1 MSIHRQLGLFL
12 ANYPAAVQESD
23 AGMHFAAA
31 FTSNSRYIRCCRYG
45 RGPGH
50 IIENKGFMARSTNV
64 FSKLAEVHWGIVANM
79 LLIAVIGFAMM
90 ISAGGGM
97 SPWAWPQMARFALAF
112 CMMVVLAVLPMRLLL
127 DHAYLIY
134 LSCLAVLIGVD
145 IAGHTGMGAQR
156 WLSLGGMNI
165 QPSEFMKLA
174 VILALARYFHRMYP
188 EDIKRIPFLIP
199 PVVMIVVPAIL
210 ILRQPNLGTTVI
222 TVTVGGMMCFLA
234 GVQWRYFIGLAV
246 GALAAAPMAWHFL
259 HDYQKRRVLTFLD
272 PEKDP
277 LGAGYNILQSMI
289 AIGSGGLF
297 GKGFMQG
304 SQNQLNFLPEK
315 HTDFIFTVLAEE
327 FGFLGSVFLLL
338 LYMLLLLYG
347 FMVAANSRSTFGALL
362 ALGVTTMIF
371 IHVLINVGM
380 VMGMLPVVGVP
391 LPLMSYGGS
400 ITVST
405 VLAVGLLLNA
415 YTHRDQQPSRMT
427 PKL

>member
-1 MSIHRQLGLFL
+1 
-12 ANYPAAVQESD
+12 
-23 AGMHFAAA
+23 
-31 FTSNSRYIRCCRYG
+31 
-45 RGPGH
+45 
-50 IIENKGFMARSTNV
+50 MARPITIA
-64 FSKLAEVHWGIVANM
+64 SKLAEVHWGIVVNM
-79 LLIAVIGFAMM
+79 LLIAVIGFAMI

-97 SPWAWPQMARFALAF
+97 SPWAWPQIVRFVLAF
-112 CMMVVLAVLPMRLLL
+112 CIMIFVALVPMRLLM
-127 DHAYLIY
+127 DYAYLIY
-134 LSCLAVLIGVD
+134 FACLAVLVGVD
-145 IAGHTGMGAQR
+145 IAGHIGMGAQR
-156 WLSLGGMNI
+156 WLHFGGLNI

-174 VILALARYFHRMYP
+174 VVLALARYFHRMYP
-188 EDIKRIPFLIP
+188 DDIRRIPFLIP
-199 PVVMIVVPAIL
+199 PVIMILLPAIF

-222 TVTVGGMMCFLA
+222 TVAVGGAMCFLA
-234 GVQWRYFIGLAV
+234 GVQWRYFIGLAA
-246 GALAAAPMAWHFL
+246 GGLAAAPMAWHFL

-315 HTDFIFTVLAEE
+315 HTDFIFTILAEE
-327 FGFLGSVFLLL
+327 FGFMGCVFLLL

-347 FMVAANSRSTFGALL
+347 FMVAMNSRSTFGALL
-362 ALGVTTMIF
+362 ALGVTAMVF
-371 IHVLINVGM
+371 IHVLINCGM

-405 VLAVGLLLNA
+405 VIAVGLLLNA
-415 YTHRDQQPSRMT
+415 YVHRDQLPSRIT